1 MNQNLLS
8 TLTHEGRNLSVVI
21 EGIVR
26 RIVVLQEMPVKNRDE
41 VDELLVKLQHRIV
54 EFNKFT
60 EKFKQECDCE
70 GCDDTKRNDNN
81 SLSYS

>member
-41 VDELLVKLQHRIV
+41 VNDLLIKLQHRV
-54 EFNKFT
+54 SEFSKFT
-60 EKFKQECDCE
+60 EVFKYKCNC
-70 GCDDTKRNDNN
+70 GGSDDTKRID
-81 SLSYS
+81 